1 LNDQASITA
10 LLQQAVAL
18 HQQGRFDAALV
29 LYQQVLAAEPRQFD
43 ALHLSGVIAR
53 QQGDAQQAVDLIGQ
67 ALAIAPERANAHCN
81 LGAALQDLGRSE
93 AALASYERALA
104 LDPAYALAHANRGN
118 SLRKL
123 GRLVEALASYD
134 TALRL
139 RPGYPEVACH
149 RAIALHDL
157 GRDAD
162 ALASA
167 ELALRTRPAYPEAL
181 AARGNALHGLGRFRA
196 AAADFEAAL
205 QLTQGVGRAELL
217 CWLGGAQIKLQRLQ
231 NALNSFDAALALRP
245 RHAHTLQL
253 RANALRLL
261 GRCDDSATAY
271 REALALGGD
280 SIQIGF
286 ALAALGAAPVPAQ
299 APADYVKALFDQYA
313 DHFDA
318 HLVQDLDY
326 RTPAL
331 IGRMLAGAVLMAGA
345 DAADLGCGT
354 GLCGPVLRPLSRRLS
369 GVDLSPKMLARAAER
384 QLYDALDCADIAAWL
399 AVHPGSFDLLV
410 AADVLVYIGALD
422 QLFAQARAAARP
434 GAAFC
439 FSVER
444 DDGVEN
450 GYALAAAGR
459 YVHSR
464 AYLETVAQQA
474 GWGIEQ
480 AADVTLREDGGRPV
494 AGMLLLFRAD

>member
-1 LNDQASITA
+1 MNHQQAITA

-18 HQQGRFDAALV
+18 HQQGRFDAALA
-29 LYQQVLAAEPRQFD
+29 LYRQVLQRDPAQFD
-43 ALHLSGVIAR
+43 ALHLCGVIAR
-53 QQGDAQQAVDLIGQ
+53 QQGNAQQAVDLIGQ
-67 ALAIAPERANAHCN
+67 ALEIAPERANAHCN

-104 LDPAYALAHANRGN
+104 LDPRYALAHANRGN

-123 GRLVEALASYD
+123 GRLPEAIASYD

-139 RPGYPEVACH
+139 RPGYPEAACH

-157 GRDAD
+157 GRDEE

-167 ELALRTRPAYPEAL
+167 ELALRARPAYPEAL
-181 AARGNALHGLGRFRA
+181 AARGNALHGLGRFSA

-205 QLTQGVGRAELL
+205 QLTPGEGRAELL
-217 CWLGGAQIKLQRLQ
+217 CWLGGAQIKLQRFGL
-231 NALNSFDAALALRP
+231 ALDSFDAALALRP
-245 RHAHTLQL
+245 QHALTLQL

-261 GRCDDSATAY
+261 GRNANAAAAY
-271 REALALGGD
+271 RQALALGGD
-280 SIQIGF
+280 AGQIGF
-286 ALAALGAAPVPAQ
+286 ALAALGDAPVPAQ

-313 DHFDA
+313 DHFDT
-318 HLVQDLDY
+318 HLLQDLHY

-331 IGRMLAGAVLMAGA
+331 IGQMLAGAALQASA
-345 DAADLGCGT
+345 DTVDLGCGT
-354 GLCGPVLRPLSRRLS
+354 GLCGPVLRPLSRRLC
-369 GVDLSPKMLARAAER
+369 GVDLSPRMLARAAETK
-384 QLYDALDCADIAAWL
+384 LYDGLDCADVAAWL
-399 AVHPGSFDLLV
+399 AARPASFDLIV

-422 QLFAQARAAARP
+422 TLFAHARAAARP

-444 DDGVEN
+444 DDGAAQ

-464 AYLETVAQQA
+464 AYIEAVALHA
-474 GWGIEQ
+474 GWRIEQ
-480 AADVTLREDGGRPV
+480 AADVILREDGGRPV
-494 AGMLLLFRAD
+494 AGMLLLLRAA

>member
-1 LNDQASITA
+1 MNDHASITA

-18 HQQGRFDAALV
+18 HQQGQFDAALA
-29 LYQQVLAAEPRQFD
+29 LYRQVLQREPRQFD

-123 GRLVEALASYD
+123 GRLPEALASYD

-139 RPGYPEVACH
+139 RPGYPEAACH

-167 ELALRTRPAYPEAL
+167 ALALRTRPAYPEAL
-181 AARGNALHGLGRFRA
+181 AARGNALHGLGHFSA

-205 QLTQGVGRAELL
+205 QLTQGARRAELL
-217 CWLGGAQIKLQRLQ
+217 CWLGGAQIKLQHFEI
-231 NALNSFDAALALRP
+231 ALNSFDAALALRP
-245 RHAHTLQL
+245 QHAHTLQL

-261 GRCDDSATAY
+261 GRGADAVAAY

-299 APADYVKALFDQYA
+299 APTDYVKALFDQYA

-318 HLVQDLDY
+318 HLVQDLHY

-331 IGRMLAGAVLMAGA
+331 IGQMLAGAVLKAGA
-345 DAADLGCGT
+345 DTADLGCGT

-399 AVHPGSFDLLV
+399 AARPGSLDLLV

-422 QLFAQARAAARP
+422 ELFAHARTAARA

-444 DDGVEN
+444 DDGAAQ

-464 AYLETVAQQA
+464 IYIETVAQQT
-474 GWGIEQ
+474 GWRIEQ

-494 AGMLLLFRAD
+494 AGMLLLLRAD